1 MSDLPSETDEVS
13 AANGGEEPQSRRDVG
28 GLKERVEALEEE
40 SAEAV
45 SILSAKVAV
54 VEQAIEELKQQM
66 GLHMSHDNRP
76 MWERVKTLQQW
87 QQQHDEAATA
97 EIDYGPA
104 DTNLCPACGK
114 PGEHGAIDGD
124 DIAYWTCEEEEAED
138 KKEIGGVEIEEQE
151 GAYFYEGDNGQRI
164 ANKNRAS
171 GRIIA
176 EGFRLQEENARLRNT
191 KGYDANKLL
200 NEIAELKEENK
211 GIYRDLEDEGYCRDL
226 YNHCRAEADNA
237 RADERKKI
245 VEMIKEFFPVN
256 VMPVVDRIVDRIEEM
271 D

>member
-87 QQQHDEAATA
+87 QQQHDERQPGMQA
-97 EIDYGPA
+97 E
-104 DTNLCPACGK
+104 
-114 PGEHGAIDGD
+114 EDG
-124 DIAYWTCEEEEAED
+124 
-138 KKEIGGVEIEEQE
+138 KKELGGVEIEEQE

-200 NEIAELKEENK
+200 NKIAELKEENK

>member
-87 QQQHDEAATA
+87 QQQHDERQPGDWTELPPITKEERDFLINADIEPLSEEMVRMQA
-97 EIDYGPA
+97 E
-104 DTNLCPACGK
+104 
-114 PGEHGAIDGD
+114 EDG
-124 DIAYWTCEEEEAED
+124 
-138 KKEIGGVEIEEQE
+138 KKELGGVEIEEQE

-200 NEIAELKEENK
+200 NKIAELKEENK